1 MSASVNE
8 GPAEPAIADGCPSFE
23 GLSDEEYFRIF
34 LRRLGETLIDVL
46 APDDPPTE
54 LELAESEAQAAGR
67 GVEFRAELDKRQREQ
82 EEEEARQREAE
93 LAERAQEEALK
104 NGRRNWLNKPRRKKN
119 ANTCEVTTPSN
130 QKGRQTWKP
139 QSMISQPWN
148 ESHRLKTALAS
159 VLA

>member
-46 APDDPPTE
+46 TPDDPPTE
-54 LELAESEAQAAGR
+54 LELAEMEAQAAGR

-82 EEEEARQREAE
+82 DEEEARQRERELAE
-93 LAERAQEEALK
+93 LAQKETLKKRERELADQAQQETERKHMRSNDTIEEKREAAMAETIDHIL
-104 NGRRNWLNKPRRKKN
+104 
-119 ANTCEVTTPSN
+119 
-130 QKGRQTWKP
+130 
-139 QSMISQPWN
+139 
-148 ESHRLKTALAS
+148 RL
-159 VLA
+159 

>member
-23 GLSDEEYFRIF
+23 GLSDEKYFRIF

-54 LELAESEAQAAGR
+54 LELAEWEAQAAGR

-82 EEEEARQREAE
+82 DEEEARQRERKLAE
-93 LAERAQEEALK
+93 LAQKETLKKRERELAEQTQEETE
-104 NGRRNWLNKPRRKKN
+104 RKRMR
-119 ANTCEVTTPSN
+119 SN
-130 QKGRQTWKP
+130 DTIEEKREAA
-139 QSMISQPWN
+139 MAEAIDY
-148 ESHRLKTALAS
+148 LLAMD
-159 VLA
+159 

>member
-8 GPAEPAIADGCPSFE
+8 RPAEPAIADGCPSFE
-23 GLSDEEYFRIF
+23 ELSDEEYFRIF

-82 EEEEARQREAE
+82 DEEKARQRERRLAE
-93 LAERAQEEALK
+93 LAQKEALRKREREMVQQAQEESERK
-104 NGRRNWLNKPRRKKN
+104 SMRRDDPIEEMREAAMAEAIDYL
-119 ANTCEVTTPSN
+119 
-130 QKGRQTWKP
+130 
-139 QSMISQPWN
+139 
-148 ESHRLKTALAS
+148 LAMG
-159 VLA
+159 

>member
-46 APDDPPTE
+46 TPDDPPTE
-54 LELAESEAQAAGR
+54 LELAEMEAQAAGR

-82 EEEEARQREAE
+82 DEEEARQRERELAE
-93 LAERAQEEALK
+93 LAKKETLK
-104 NGRRNWLNKPRRKKN
+104 KGSENWLTKPNKKQN
-119 ANTCEVTTPSN
+119 ANTCEVTTPS
-130 QKGRQTWKP
+130 KTSGRRRWRRPSITFCAF
-139 QSMISQPWN
+139 
-148 ESHRLKTALAS
+148 ELRTAGRN
-159 VLA
+159 

>member
-54 LELAESEAQAAGR
+54 LELAEWEAQAAGW
-67 GVEFRAELDKRQREQ
+67 GVEFRTELDKRQREQ
-82 EEEEARQREAE
+82 YEEEARQRERNLAE
-93 LAERAQEEALK
+93 LAQKEALRKREREVAQRAQEESE
-104 NGRRNWLNKPRRKKN
+104 RK
-119 ANTCEVTTPSN
+119 
-130 QKGRQTWKP
+130 
-139 QSMISQPWN
+139 SMRCNDPI
-148 ESHRLKTALAS
+148 EEKREAAMAEAIDYLLAMD
-159 VLA
+159 